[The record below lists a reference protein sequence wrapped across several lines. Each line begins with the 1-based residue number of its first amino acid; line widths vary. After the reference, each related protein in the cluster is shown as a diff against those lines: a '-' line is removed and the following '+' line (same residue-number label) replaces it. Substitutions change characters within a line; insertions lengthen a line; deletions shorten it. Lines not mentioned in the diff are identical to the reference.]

1 MEERHYNSP
10 QGVIKKQNTSAK
22 GSVRTYSI
30 YRTFFSL
37 ATTIIFL
44 LSSISYSQTIKVVK
58 DESDLG
64 RGQFVT
70 ATQMFGIDIV
80 VEGVKNCTGASFEL
94 LYDAADVVVY
104 SNYKARDL
112 GSSGISV
119 INRSDSARR
128 TGRIIVGVL
137 SGIVAGQR
145 GIDTPTVIHLD
156 FVVLPSAKN
165 GRVFT
170 FTFVN
175 PRINTSDIIGQVP
188 VPTWQPLPMTINGFV
203 TVYPGD
209 ANNDRIV
216 NTLDIDVVG
225 DYMGQGSGNS
235 NIRGFKRDPASTLWL
250 PQTALVWD
258 SSGVTYADCD
268 GSGDVTQSDQLVV
281 SLNFDKTYGI
291 QQPKGDKVQSTS
303 SDDYVYS
310 SDDTR
315 FTFSTQLQRNVKA
328 VASQWRVKLRNPHNL
343 NERVFLGFTPDWRY
357 TSGVCLYKAFHPDP
371 NDMYSGVLYITF
383 GAGSNG
389 NINSGVLGDL
399 HLPNE
404 LGSNIESLQMGQAT
418 AITNGGTIFN
428 VGAVSLKANSTSSV
442 DNEEPAQ
449 TISVSPQPCNEVV
462 HISHNGSQPRTLQIV
477 NTLGEVLSTYHVESG
492 ELTIN
497 IAHLPIGIYTLS
509 FSNTT
514 NPDSQRVPMVVVR

>member
-10 QGVIKKQNTSAK
+10 QGAINQQDTSAK
-22 GSVRTYSI
+22 GAVRTYSI
-30 YRTFFSL
+30 YRTFFLL
-37 ATTIIFL
+37 ATAIIFL

-112 GSSGISV
+112 GSSGILV
-119 INRSDSARR
+119 TNRSDSTRR
-128 TGRIIVGVL
+128 TGRIIVSVL
-137 SGIVAGQR
+137 SGIVVGQP
-145 GIDTPTVIHLD
+145 GIDTPTVVHLD
-156 FVVLPSAKN
+156 FVVRPSAKN

-170 FTFVN
+170 FTFNN
-175 PRINTSDIIGQVP
+175 PRVNSSDVIGQVITP
-188 VPTWQPLPMTINGFV
+188 IWQPLSMTINGFI

-209 ANNDRIV
+209 ANNDRV
-216 NTLDIDVVG
+216 VDNKDGAVVG
-225 DYMGQGSGNS
+225 SYLGQGSGNS
-235 NIRGFKRDPASTLWL
+235 NIRGFKREPASTLWL

-268 GSGDVTQSDQLVV
+268 GSGDITQSDQLVTT
-281 SLNFDKTYGI
+281 LNLDKTYGI
-291 QQPKGDKVQSTS
+291 QPSKGDKVQSNT

-315 FTFSTQLQRNVKA
+315 FTFSAQLQRNVKA

-343 NERVFLGFTPDWRY
+343 SDRVFLGFTPDWRY
-357 TSGVCLYKAFHPDP
+357 SSGVCLYKAFHPDP

-383 GAGSNG
+383 GSGKNSN
-389 NINSGVLGDL
+389 IESGTLGEL
-399 HLPNE
+399 HLPNK
-404 LGSNIESLQMGQAT
+404 LGSNIESLQMGEAT

-428 VGAVSLKANSTSSV
+428 VSAVSLKANSTSSV
-442 DNEEPAQ
+442 ENEETIQ
-449 TISVSPQPCNEVV
+449 TISVSPQPCSEVV
-462 HISHNGSQPRTLQIV
+462 HISSTGSQYRTLQIV

-509 FSNTT
+509 FSNTA
-514 NPDSQRVPMVVVR
+514 NPDSKRVPMVIVR